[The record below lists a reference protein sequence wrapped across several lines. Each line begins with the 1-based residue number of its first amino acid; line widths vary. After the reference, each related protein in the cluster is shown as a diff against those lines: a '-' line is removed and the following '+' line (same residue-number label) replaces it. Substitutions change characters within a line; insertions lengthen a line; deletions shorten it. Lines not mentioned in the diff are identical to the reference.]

1 MLATATRVQGWF
13 GLAPADRCLSVS
25 PLHYCHGLTVTVLIP
40 LITGGSM
47 AFPLDAGRLDLA
59 EWLGALAPTW
69 YSAGPTLH
77 RNMLEKAQLLSAAGR
92 AHSLR
97 LIVSGGAPLPH
108 DVRVGLQEVLGVPV
122 LEHFGASEAGQIAA
136 KLPPPG
142 RAKPGTCG
150 VPPQGTLMIAREDGS
165 AATPGEPGEVRV
177 RGPTLMAGYLDA
189 PELNRA
195 AFVGEWFR
203 TGDIGSLDEDGFLT
217 LLGREKEMIN
227 RGGEKIAP
235 AEVDAALM
243 RHPAV
248 LEAAAY
254 AVPHPRLGEDV
265 AAAVVLRPG
274 ATVAPEELR
283 AFLATQLAWFKIP
296 RRIVFPQELPKGLT
310 GKVQRQKL
318 DTPHDDIATVS
329 AAGGLLAH

>member
-1 MLATATRVQGWF
+1 
-13 GLAPADRCLSVS
+13 
-25 PLHYCHGLTVTVLIP
+25 
-40 LITGGSM
+40 
-47 AFPLDAGRLDLA
+47 
-59 EWLGALAPTW
+59 
-69 YSAGPTLH
+69 
-77 RNMLEKAQLLSAAGR
+77 
-92 AHSLR
+92 
-97 LIVSGGAPLPH
+97 
-108 DVRVGLQEVLGVPV
+108 
-122 LEHFGASEAGQIAA
+122 
-136 KLPPPG
+136 
-142 RAKPGTCG
+142 
-150 VPPQGTLMIAREDGS
+150 MIAREDGS

-177 RGPTLMAGYLDA
+177 RGPTLMAGYLDE

-195 AFVGEWFR
+195 AFIGEWFR

-265 AAAVVLRPG
+265 AAAVMLRPG
-274 ATVAPEELR
+274 AAVAPEELR

-296 RRIVFPQELPKGLT
+296 RRIIFPQELPKGLT

-329 AAGGLLAH
+329 AAGGPPAHRAAGHMEAAPELHDPGRG